1 MSALRK
7 PRRDLVLGDY
17 VFYDESDTNKTLI
30 TAWLWRGG
38 ISEVQRLQTELE
50 NAGVDCEVWYED
62 KGTHIRVRTSRD
74 WVSVPYGYYLVLDYD
89 RDLFV
94 MSPDRFDE
102 WFPPTSYGHGMVM
115 TDGN

>member
-17 VFYDESDTNKTLI
+17 VFYDEPDTNKTRI

-74 WVSVPYGYYLVLDYD
+74 WVWVPVGHYIVVDWDHDAFVLTPKT
-89 RDLFV
+89 F
-94 MSPDRFDE
+94 SK
-102 WFPPTSYGHGMVM
+102 WFPPRKQGE
-115 TDGN
+115 